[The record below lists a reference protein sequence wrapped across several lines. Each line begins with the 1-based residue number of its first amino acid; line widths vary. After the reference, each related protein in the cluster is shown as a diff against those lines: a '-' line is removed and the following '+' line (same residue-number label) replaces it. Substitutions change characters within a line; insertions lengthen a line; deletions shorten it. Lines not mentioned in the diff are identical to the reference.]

1 MISGQVTQHKNSIQA
16 IFVENGIVL
25 NSKQTY
31 NLFKPDGDVTILEK
45 YELTGAYKFC
55 VLSSLTLIWSLI
67 IQKENIKE
75 KIIKM
80 GIFFEKEIKLCIS
93 IKGVTPFLVLAFL
106 ADVGDVKR
114 FKNVRGFNA
123 YLGVVPTV
131 KSSGGKTQMGHIT
144 RQSRK
149 LSRTL
154 FTQPIIH
161 IINSSDF
168 MSKFYDGVKQRRG
181 VGRSRIA
188 VIRKTFNIMRRMIL
202 TSETYSGKDEGNYKK
217 KLKAFDK
224 IICKAA

>member
-1 MISGQVTQHKNSIQA
+1 MQ
-16 IFVENGIVL
+16 L
-25 NSKQTY
+25 
-31 NLFKPDGDVTILEK
+31 TIK
-45 YELTGAYKFC
+45 
-55 VLSSLTLIWSLI
+55 
-67 IQKENIKE
+67 IK
-75 KIIKM
+75 
-80 GIFFEKEIKLCIS
+80 
-93 IKGVTPFLVLAFL
+93 
-106 ADVGDVKR
+106 
-114 FKNVRGFNA
+114 
-123 YLGVVPTV
+123 
-131 KSSGGKTQMGHIT
+131 
-144 RQSRK
+144 RK